1 MSVEKER
8 RRAMALAAW
17 NSEEQIHTQVITSC
31 SQLQVRLHDR
41 KTNERIRVKIND
53 LHKLYRK
60 NGSYPFKA
68 PEVKF

>member
-1 MSVEKER
+1 
-8 RRAMALAAW
+8 MALAAW
-17 NSEEQIHTQVITSC
+17 NSEEQIHTQVITSW

-60 NGSYPFKA
+60 NGLYLLRYQK
-68 PEVKF
+68 